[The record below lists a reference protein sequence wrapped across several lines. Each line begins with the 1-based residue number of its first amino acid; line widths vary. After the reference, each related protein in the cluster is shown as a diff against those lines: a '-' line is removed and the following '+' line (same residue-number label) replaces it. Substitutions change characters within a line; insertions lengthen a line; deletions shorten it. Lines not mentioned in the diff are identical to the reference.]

1 MLLVQDSLLGLLW
14 RLPVPGLLLHHLL
27 HVPHGGAFVPAPS
40 SSALRLRVGVTR
52 VTLGIAVSWTLLV
65 MVAVR
70 RITLAVA
77 TRWLVVLPPFWDS
90 LGDC

>member
-1 MLLVQDSLLGLLW
+1 MLLVQDSLLGMLR
-14 RLPVPGLLLHHLL
+14 RLRVPGLLLHHHLDIIDR
-27 HVPHGGAFVPAPS
+27 GASLPAPS

-70 RITLAVA
+70 RITLAVT